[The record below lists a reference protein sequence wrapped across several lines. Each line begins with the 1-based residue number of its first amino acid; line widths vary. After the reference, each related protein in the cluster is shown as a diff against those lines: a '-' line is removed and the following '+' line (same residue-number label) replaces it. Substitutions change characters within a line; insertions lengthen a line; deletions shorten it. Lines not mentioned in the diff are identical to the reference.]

1 MLFLEQVKEKF
12 PQLNNIFEVGAHR
25 GGDISKILSTWPE
38 ANIYAFEAD
47 PFNYEIVKNKF
58 DNNDKVKV
66 YNLAVTDKTEKL
78 QFNRYYP
85 IETIPDEKT
94 NEGQNC
100 QNSGQGS
107 IFKPGKGM
115 REIFKVNNTYETI
128 EVDGISLFDFCTI
141 NSIESIDAIFM
152 DVQGAEYNVLLGCK
166 DLINSVQATIFEWS
180 KNYIMYEGE
189 TSYDDIAQYL
199 NQKGL
204 REAGREYQFF
214 EISGD
219 SLFIR
224 TNNG

>member
-1 MLFLEQVKEKF
+1 
-12 PQLNNIFEVGAHR
+12 
-25 GGDISKILSTWPE
+25 
-38 ANIYAFEAD
+38 
-47 PFNYEIVKNKF
+47 
-58 DNNDKVKV
+58 
-66 YNLAVTDKTEKL
+66 
-78 QFNRYYP
+78 
-85 IETIPDEKT
+85 
-94 NEGQNC
+94 
-100 QNSGQGS
+100 
-107 IFKPGKGM
+107 
-115 REIFKVNNTYETI
+115 
-128 EVDGISLFDFCTI
+128 
-141 NSIESIDAIFM
+141 M